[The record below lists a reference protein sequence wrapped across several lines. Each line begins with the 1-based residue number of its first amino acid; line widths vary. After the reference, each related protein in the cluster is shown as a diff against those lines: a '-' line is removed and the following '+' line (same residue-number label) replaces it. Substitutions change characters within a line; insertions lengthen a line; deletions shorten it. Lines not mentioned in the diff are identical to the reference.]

1 MPNSSAARL
10 IFPQLVFNAC
20 SMALRSSFSRFSSC
34 MFSLSFPAVVC
45 GKKKSLGRN
54 RLFSLRMTAR
64 SSVCCSSR
72 TLPGQLYFNNLFLAS
87 RVSPLASL
95 WYFRLYLVR
104 KCSASSRMSSPLS
117 RSGGDAQLDG
127 VDAVKQVLPET
138 AFCYPF
144 VQVGIGG
151 ANQPYIYLNGFDG
164 TQPCDAF
171 LFDGGQQP
179 CLHGE

>member
-104 KCSASSRMSSPLS
+104 KCS
-117 RSGGDAQLDG
+117 
-127 VDAVKQVLPET
+127 
-138 AFCYPF
+138 
-144 VQVGIGG
+144 
-151 ANQPYIYLNGFDG
+151 NQPYIYLNGFDG